1 MEQGGHGA
9 FLVQHISPAAVRRR
23 CGFFEQAGERV
34 AAGGIKAAQAQNVDV
49 CDAAV

>member
-9 FLVQHISPAAVRRR
+9 FLVQHIHRLLRAADAA
-23 CGFFEQAGERV
+23 FFEQARERM